1 MKSITAQLLMLSA
14 FFGQSLPGSNTKK
27 LSKEEALELKRINEE
42 KRNRVLLN
50 KELKEWTIDG
60 ITVIALNR
68 KNAIRK
74 IENIKKQFGKN
85 E

>member
-1 MKSITAQLLMLSA
+1 MLSA